1 VCLGGSD
8 IGPLPG
14 YWRKSIW
21 TYEFLPCKIP
31 SSCLG
36 KSSALPF
43 YAPGNA
49 VGLCD
54 VENGYYGVLCSACLP
69 GFKRRDTFNCEKC
82 TDSEPYYT
90 AGAFLFITVA
100 LSYIISSLISGAA
113 EANNTHSVFNKI
125 LMNHMQMLLITA
137 SFDMNWP
144 DEVVTIFDVAAPV
157 RQVTSS
163 ITSFDCFMDRRSYES
178 VDPYNFYSDPYELR
192 VVYQKCAIMAL
203 LPILLAIVCYSVWY
217 VILRYKK
224 KLIEH

>member
-1 VCLGGSD
+1 
-8 IGPLPG
+8 
-14 YWRKSIW
+14 
-21 TYEFLPCKIP
+21 
-31 SSCLG
+31 
-36 KSSALPF
+36 
-43 YAPGNA
+43 
-49 VGLCD
+49 
-54 VENGYYGVLCSACLP
+54 
-69 GFKRRDTFNCEKC
+69 
-82 TDSEPYYT
+82 
-90 AGAFLFITVA
+90 
-100 LSYIISSLISGAA
+100 
-113 EANNTHSVFNKI
+113 
-125 LMNHMQMLLITA
+125 MQMLLITA